1 MNEDVEGEGEGEGE
15 VIDLDSRRA
24 PSPHPQHHRDPRDVI
39 YEKVMERL
47 GPPQE
52 PKPHPFTGKT
62 PTERA
67 IPTGGYRS
75 KRQADLAR
83 KQAKQ
88 DAERLAFYDAAY
100 ESTLD
105 AALCDYYRKMAAEE
119 RVQEHLQTPEDTLHV
134 LSCLRYRW
142 IARQIQLPCY
152 DLRSDLWHDGSIPEM
167 DALRIIG
174 MLGGI
179 GLWVPKKAMPL
190 IHKSEAFPRLTPD
203 LLRLLA
209 PYCSWIRDY
218 LERLEVEVAAHKE
231 AARV

>member
-1 MNEDVEGEGEGEGE
+1 MHGEEQDGDEGE

-24 PSPHPQHHRDPRDVI
+24 PTPTPTPTPAHTPG
-39 YEKVMERL
+39 KVGVFRK
-47 GPPQE
+47 P
-52 PKPHPFTGKT
+52 PHPFTGKT

-67 IPTGGYRS
+67 IPTGGYKS

-119 RVQEHLQTPEDTLHV
+119 RVQEHLKTPEDTLHV

-179 GLWVPKKAMPL
+179 GLWVPKRAMPL

-209 PYCSWIRDY
+209 PYCSWIREY
-218 LERLEVEVAAHKE
+218 LERLEVEVAAHKPKE
-231 AARV
+231 ANRG